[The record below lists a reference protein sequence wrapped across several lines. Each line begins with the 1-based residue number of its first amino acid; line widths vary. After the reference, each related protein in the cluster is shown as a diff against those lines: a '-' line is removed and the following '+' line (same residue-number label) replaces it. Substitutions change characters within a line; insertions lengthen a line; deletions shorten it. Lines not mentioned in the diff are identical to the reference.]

1 MKKLLKTVL
10 DKNVFVVCHIGKT
23 YLTDIILFD
32 RDEWEK
38 EKENKSKTWIPPVG

>member
-1 MKKLLKTVL
+1 MFLL
-10 DKNVFVVCHIGKT
+10 FVTFVKHI